1 MKEGMMSETSV
12 KTVSELLN
20 EEKWT
25 RATLNSYTI
34 SNFKELDAL
43 ITQTFV
49 EETQKEIKELC
60 DEHLT
65 HTKNSIIA
73 LYISGVISLSK
84 QMLDDS
90 HLLMVISIFSDNHKW
105 NIVEFLCNRIL
116 SFGENKYAL
125 RVLAECYENEN
136 EEEKLYEIWERL
148 IKVDHDEAD
157 IVRHLA
163 EHAEEQEQIEDAVEY
178 YKKAIHR
185 YINKKSFSHVKDIW
199 QKLIEYAWEEWE
211 FFFHVD
217 KKIDKQI
224 SPDRAAQLL
233 EDLYSKYKE
242 KESWDKCIEILKR
255 ILNYDSKNQWAR
267 KEITDCFKEKF
278 SYHSQLNEYVR
289 LSNLTQSWRNVHDA
303 IADFEKHIS
312 FDEGNFVFHRSW
324 GIGRIKSI
332 KDDEITIDFTR
343 KRAHSMSLKMAVN
356 ALTYLEKEHIWVLKV
371 TKKKEVLR
379 DKIKGDIPWALK
391 IVIKSFDNACSMKQI
406 KAELVPS
413 ILTDKEWNSWSTAAR
428 KILKDD
434 PAFGNLVDKID
445 SFMVREKPI
454 SKEEKSF
461 TKFKAAKNFYAKY
474 KAMQDFLAV
483 AETESEYFT
492 EIFSYFAG
500 YVKAFSN
507 VDDQV
512 VSSFFIVNDVVKKY
526 PFMNPNISFTF
537 QELVTEIGDDIE
549 GIFAQID
556 NATLKQR
563 FLEELKIMENWPEL
577 YARLFPRSYN
587 AFIVTELEKSGNAE
601 LLKGLFSQVLDSY
614 KETREAFIWIAR
626 NYGSEHWCEIY
637 GFRYEKILIGMLH
650 LLDIT
655 FREIN
660 NRREVSLNRK
670 LNKQIHNWLFKE
682 SKLEDYIQKSDQEA
696 IGRIYTL
703 VEDVRDLDPTLK
715 IDLKKMITDRFPDFK
730 FYGIEVEKEI
740 VSRGLLVTEK
750 AYKKKQKEYRHI
762 IEVEIPENSAEIG
775 AAIELGDLSE
785 NAEYKAGKEKQE
797 LLNINA
803 NKLKEDLDRAQI
815 YDLLSVSGEVIA
827 FGTKVFLLN
836 IDTDKEETYTLLGPW
851 ESDPSN
857 NIISYMAPFGMEL
870 LNHKKGEDLRFSINN
885 RNYNLTIKNIQ
896 RAEY

>member
-1 MKEGMMSETSV
+1 MSKTSV
-12 KTVSELLN
+12 KAVSELLN

-34 SNFKELDAL
+34 SNFKELDKL
-43 ITQTFV
+43 IDGTFK
-49 EETQKEIKELC
+49 EETSLEVKELC

-73 LYISGVISLSK
+73 LYISGVIALNR

-90 HLLMVISIFSDNHKW
+90 HLLMVINIFSDNHKW

-116 SFGENKYAL
+116 AFGENKYAL

-136 EEEKLYEIWERL
+136 EDDKLYEIWERL

-157 IVRHLA
+157 IVLHLA
-163 EHAEEQEQIEDAVEY
+163 HHAEEKELIDDAVEY

-185 YINKKSFSHVKDIW
+185 YINKKSFAQVKEIW

-224 SPDRAAQLL
+224 SSDRAAQLL
-233 EDLYSKYKE
+233 ENLYEKYKE
-242 KESWDKCIEILKR
+242 EKDWDKAIEILKR

-267 KEITDCFKEKF
+267 KEITNCFKEKF
-278 SYHSQLNEYVR
+278 SYHSQLDEYIR
-289 LSNLTQSWRNVHDA
+289 LSNLNQSWRNVHDA

-332 KDDEITIDFTR
+332 KGDEIVIDFTR
-343 KRAHSMSLKMAVN
+343 REKHAMSLKMAVN
-356 ALTYLEKEHIWVLKV
+356 ALTFLDKEHIWVLKV
-371 TKKKEVLR
+371 TNKRQTLK
-379 DKIKGDIPWALK
+379 DMITGDITWALK
-391 IVIKSFDNACSMKQI
+391 TIIKSYDNACSMKQI

-413 ILTDKEWNSWSTAAR
+413 ILSDKEWNSWSSQAR
-428 KILKDD
+428 KILKED

-445 SFMVREKPI
+445 SYLVREKPI

-461 TKFKAAKNFYAKY
+461 NKFKAAKNFYGKY
-474 KAMQDFLAV
+474 KALQEFMAV
-483 AETESEYFT
+483 AETESEYFN
-492 EIFSYFAG
+492 EIFSYFTN
-500 YVKAFSN
+500 YLKAFAN

-512 VSSFFIVNDVVKKY
+512 ISSYFIVEDIVKKY
-526 PFMNPNISFTF
+526 PFMNPNITFTF
-537 QELVTEIGDDIE
+537 QDLIKEVGDDIE
-549 GIFAQID
+549 NLFSQID
-556 NATLKQR
+556 NSSLKQR
-563 FLEELKIMENWPEL
+563 FLEELKVLDNWPEL
-577 YARLFPRSYN
+577 YGRLFPRSYN
-587 AFIVTELEKSGNAE
+587 AFIVSELEKAGENDR
-601 LLKGLFSQVLDSY
+601 LNTLFTQIVDSY
-614 KETREAFIWIAR
+614 KETREAFIWLAR
-626 NYGSEHWCEIY
+626 NYADEEWCETY
-637 GFRYEKILIGMLH
+637 GFRYEKFLIGMLH

-655 FREIN
+655 FREIS

-670 LNKQIHNWLFKE
+670 LNKQIHNWLFKADN
-682 SKLEDYIQKSDQEA
+682 LQNYIDKSDPEA

-703 VEDVRDLDPTLK
+703 VDDVRDLDPTLK
-715 IDLKKMITDRFPDFK
+715 IELKKLITDRYPDFK
-730 FYGIEVEKEI
+730 FYGIEVEKEV

-750 AYKKKQKEYRHI
+750 SFKRKQKEYRQI
-762 IEVEIPENSAEIG
+762 IDVEIPANSAEIG

-803 NKLKEDLDRAQI
+803 NKLKEDIDRAQI
-815 YDLLSVSGEVIA
+815 IDLATITGDTVS
-827 FGTKVFLLN
+827 FGTKVHLKNL
-836 IDTDKEETYTLLGPW
+836 DSGKEEAFTVLGPW

-857 NIISYMAPFGMEL
+857 NVISYMAPFGMEL
-870 LNHKKGEDLRFSINN
+870 LNKKQGDELHFTINDRSYNYLVNSIE
-885 RNYNLTIKNIQ
+885 KV
-896 RAEY
+896 EY